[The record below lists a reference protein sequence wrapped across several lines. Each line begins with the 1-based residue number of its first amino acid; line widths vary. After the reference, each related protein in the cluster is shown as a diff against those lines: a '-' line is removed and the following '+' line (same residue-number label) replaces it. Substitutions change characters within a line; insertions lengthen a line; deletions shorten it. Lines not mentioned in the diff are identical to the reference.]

1 MRISDWSSD
10 VVLVRSV
17 RNGDKPALIEK
28 PVLAQHTVDRSAE
41 RRSEIGVG
49 DLSRGP
55 ALHED
60 PGDTIADL
68 ETAAPLADRH
78 HLARSIGK
86 GHDPARSATAIAAV
100 RDQQVTLVERHR
112 LAREEQLARPRL
124 RRRPVDERE
133 AVAAVPRRTPVTAH
147 LPRSEAR
154 RRGKEW
160 V

>member
-1 MRISDWSSD
+1 MIRRPPRSTRTET
-10 VVLVRSV
+10 LFPYTPLFRSV

-86 GHDPARSATAIAAV
+86 GQDRKST
-100 RDQQVTLVERHR
+100 R
-112 LAREEQLARPRL
+112 LNSS
-124 RRRPVDERE
+124 
-133 AVAAVPRRTPVTAH
+133 H
-147 LPRSEAR
+147 
-154 RRGKEW
+154 
-160 V
+160 